1 MFCLESLG
9 FLELFFRFLVKFGKR
24 GSLCYWLIDLVIV
37 IRREVV
43 KEYSLFLKK
52 ITGWMMFGLVL
63 VFASAC
69 NESEVTSPRAAEEK
83 PTGGM
88 IEEVFEE
95 PQAQERNCDCEVLRA
110 DAVNAFLQNE
120 ISVGDREL
128 LQEVCFDI
136 TEECI
141 NKIDEVLL
149 GYCLVAEPQ
158 AYFRLVDELI
168 EAQFDIS
175 MSGE

>member
-1 MFCLESLG
+1 MKECFV
-9 FLELFFRFLVKFGKR
+9 FLRKL
-24 GSLCYWLIDLVIV
+24 
-37 IRREVV
+37 
-43 KEYSLFLKK
+43 
-52 ITGWMMFGLVL
+52 TGWMMFGFLL

-69 NESEVTSPRAAEEK
+69 NESEVITPRAAEEK
-83 PTGGM
+83 P
-88 IEEVFEE
+88 
-95 PQAQERNCDCEVLRA
+95 QEGNCDCEVLRA

-120 ISVGDREL
+120 ISVEDRKL
-128 LQEVCFDI
+128 LQEVCVDI
-136 TEECI
+136 TEVCV

-168 EAQFDIS
+168 ETQFDIS